1 MKEVRSR
8 HRGTRAYFP
17 PCMEGAKFMWL
28 GPFSLRLRRSPYSLP
43 IVSLFYANA
52 ELTYALRRRGINK
65 KTAAERRALRCL
77 RDSWKKSFVGDAA
90 DRRDAFLRGHRP
102 PFFFFLRPP
111 FPHPLDLPAMA
122 ASWQRRETR
131 ALYATFPPSTILYQF
146 TRGQV
151 CFTIYDAS
159 SNFQWCDYRFLRCS
173 LIDIYLFIHLFIY
186 LFIHGKCSIAD
197 YSYNTSRTR
206 RRAVKANK
214 TLLSCSLE
222 DYIKTTI

>member
-8 HRGTRAYFP
+8 HRGTRVYFP
-17 PCMEGAKFMWL
+17 PSMEGAKFMWL
-28 GPFSLRLRRSPYSLP
+28 GPFSLRLRRSPYSLL

-102 PFFFFLRPP
+102 PFFFLRPP
-111 FPHPLDLPAMA
+111 FRHPLDLPVMA

-146 TRGQV
+146 TWGKFV
-151 CFTIYDAS
+151 LELTTLEVIFK
-159 SNFQWCDYRFLRCS
+159 WCDLATFVS
-173 LIDIYLFIHLFIY
+173 F
-186 LFIHGKCSIAD
+186 
-197 YSYNTSRTR
+197 
-206 RRAVKANK
+206 AVR
-214 TLLSCSLE
+214 
-222 DYIKTTI
+222 

>member
-102 PFFFFLRPP
+102 PFFFFFVPLFHIPSISPQWRLLGRGAKHAPFTPRFHHQRSSINLRGGK
-111 FPHPLDLPAMA
+111 FVL
-122 ASWQRRETR
+122 
-131 ALYATFPPSTILYQF
+131 QF
-146 TRGQV
+146 TMLEVIFNGA
-151 CFTIYDAS
+151 TIVS
-159 SNFQWCDYRFLRCS
+159 F
-173 LIDIYLFIHLFIY
+173 
-186 LFIHGKCSIAD
+186 
-197 YSYNTSRTR
+197 
-206 RRAVKANK
+206 AVR
-214 TLLSCSLE
+214 
-222 DYIKTTI
+222 